1 MTQFTKNY
9 ASDVSLNQALE
20 LGLQTLKKITKQKFN
35 TEMVEAAVIDEKDG
49 YHKLSSETLK
59 RLAEKQSPDEKE

>member
-1 MTQFTKNY
+1 M
-9 ASDVSLNQALE
+9 
-20 LGLQTLKKITKQKFN
+20 I
-35 TEMVEAAVIDEKDG
+35 EAAVIDEKDG